1 MKARRI
7 LWTLMCGLL
16 AIGSQTAAQELGAGR
31 GVDHVGPLVRPEN
44 FDAAASVLTDQ
55 LGFSL
60 TPTLLSPLGAKNRLI
75 WFSDLTYLEVVTF
88 TDLNE
93 FTAPFVAFLEDH
105 EGAKFYGADVID
117 AAQAITF
124 LNGAGY
130 PNVGPL
136 PAAPLTIE
144 STGDLVGLT
153 PLWSSIILTARVAPD
168 NSTFF
173 LDYDEAQVQ
182 QMFTDFPALAPR
194 PETKKRNAP
203 AAMATPI
210 TMPMMVLVMVRY
222 SRSAAA
228 NTRPLYTTLDT
239 CGAVRV
245 GAVSLLLL
253 FFHGFHR
260 AAAWFARADEHG
272 VVTAFGADVF
282 HFLVLSRAVAGA
294 DDRDVTAAIGTRVL
308 LTNGH
313 HLDMCVVSGHLVDH
327 HVLALAA
334 NHRDR
339 VPGLQGFR
347 RSLGLDL
354 VHVQRMLLVLFVRC
368 CLGRNGPRRKRHGDR
383 ESETEE
389 ANSVIVG
396 FRFHNCVLHVQVMI
410 RWFSASTS
418 RMCLLSSLSFHSSV
432 WLGRLI
438 RRR

>member
-194 PETKKRNAP
+194 PHPNTAQRIDTLWQVVSDLDAAIDFYEGLGLEVRFKHKKIHYLGGRGAEVRFNNNTLALLEPDGPGLVADFAAEREEGIMGVSIQVGDLQTAHAFVNDNTGLNLQTFNYQGRDRFLVP
-203 AAMATPI
+203 A
-210 TMPMMVLVMVRY
+210 
-222 SRSAAA
+222 
-228 NTRPLYTTLDT
+228 
-239 CGAVRV
+239 
-245 GAVSLLLL
+245 SLT
-253 FFHGFHR
+253 HGF
-260 AAAWFARADEHG
+260 
-272 VVTAFGADVF
+272 
-282 HFLVLSRAVAGA
+282 
-294 DDRDVTAAIGTRVL
+294 
-308 LTNGH
+308 
-313 HLDMCVVSGHLVDH
+313 
-327 HVLALAA
+327 
-334 NHRDR
+334 
-339 VPGLQGFR
+339 
-347 RSLGLDL
+347 
-354 VHVQRMLLVLFVRC
+354 
-368 CLGRNGPRRKRHGDR
+368 
-383 ESETEE
+383 
-389 ANSVIVG
+389 
-396 FRFHNCVLHVQVMI
+396 
-410 RWFSASTS
+410 
-418 RMCLLSSLSFHSSV
+418 
-432 WLGRLI
+432 LI
-438 RRR
+438 EMVE